1 MSRPQRRGEDDDAAD
16 DRRHPAPHQGPGAPR
31 RRRRAYR
38 SDPRQDASRLHSG
51 PTVRVRQAHR
61 GGVPA
66 LRGRAVRSGR
76 GRGRAARRRA
86 ARRVRADQL
95 EGRAGGGLQ
104 SRHAPEA
111 DHLERAHPPAAVHRG
126 GRADGGPRP
135 QGGAA
140 AQGHLPPVRGPG
152 GHGADEHPHAG
163 GGGGDVRPRRDP
175 PARQDRGG
183 GNGGR
188 PAPAVPRRRR
198 DPRGAVLEAHRW
210 GASPRLGRSVGR
222 WGQRGRQGRVTQP
235 SLWRVLEPKWRTALQ
250 RIREERSRGGSA
262 KLFILTLV
270 GLAFWVG
277 VYGLFY
283 KILGYLRGL
292 EDVGPLLASKLLG
305 VALLSAIVILVLSN
319 VVTAL
324 SSFFLAK
331 DLDLLVSAPVDWLR
345 VYLAKLAET
354 LMHSSWM
361 VALMAVPIFA
371 AYGVIYRGGL
381 LFIPYAVLTVFPLLM
396 LPAVAGSA
404 LTLILVNIFPARR
417 TRDLL
422 SIVALGA
429 AGGLILLFRLIRPE
443 RLASPEGFRNLL
455 DYIAVLRT
463 PTSPFLPSEWVTQAI
478 MSFLRGQPD
487 LLPVALLWTTA
498 AAFVALGAMLHRNL
512 FAPGFTKA
520 QEGAERFVR
529 GELWRRTVGTVL
541 RFLPVAKREFVIKDI
556 KLFFRDTT
564 QWSQLILLA
573 VLVLVYLF
581 NIKTLPLH
589 RGEAV
594 GFFYVT
600 LVSFL
605 NLGLAGF
612 VLAAIAARF
621 IFPAVSLE
629 GRHMWLLRSS
639 PLDLRAL
646 LWSKYWV
653 GTIPLLVLAL
663 ALTGLTNVLLQVR
676 PFMMV
681 MELVT
686 ICGLTFAIAALA
698 LGFGALYPQFET
710 ENAAQIPTSFGGL
723 VFMMATIAL
732 LGAVIFVLWQAVY
745 QYVRSVFLGQPVVV
759 DAWMIGWFAVAAALC
774 AAATALPLWI
784 GLRRIERFEF

>member
-1 MSRPQRRGEDDDAAD
+1 
-16 DRRHPAPHQGPGAPR
+16 
-31 RRRRAYR
+31 
-38 SDPRQDASRLHSG
+38 
-51 PTVRVRQAHR
+51 
-61 GGVPA
+61 
-66 LRGRAVRSGR
+66 
-76 GRGRAARRRA
+76 
-86 ARRVRADQL
+86 
-95 EGRAGGGLQ
+95 
-104 SRHAPEA
+104 
-111 DHLERAHPPAAVHRG
+111 
-126 GRADGGPRP
+126 
-135 QGGAA
+135 
-140 AQGHLPPVRGPG
+140 
-152 GHGADEHPHAG
+152 
-163 GGGGDVRPRRDP
+163 
-175 PARQDRGG
+175 
-183 GNGGR
+183 
-188 PAPAVPRRRR
+188 
-198 DPRGAVLEAHRW
+198 
-210 GASPRLGRSVGR
+210 
-222 WGQRGRQGRVTQP
+222 VTQP
-235 SLWRVLEPKWRTALQ
+235 SLWRVLEPKWRTAWQ
-250 RIREERSRGGSA
+250 RIREERSRGGSG
-262 KLFILTLV
+262 KLLLLTIV
-270 GLAFWVG
+270 GLLFWLG
-277 VYGLFY
+277 VYRLLY
-283 KILGYLRGL
+283 KILTYFRGV
-292 EDVGPLLASKLLG
+292 EDLGPLLAGKLLG
-305 VALLSAIVILVLSN
+305 VALLSFITILVLSN

-345 VYLAKLAET
+345 IYLAKLGET
-354 LMHSSWM
+354 LLHSSWM
-361 VALMAVPIFA
+361 VALMAVPIFT

-381 LFIPYAVLTVFPLLM
+381 LFIPYAVLTVFPLLV

-404 LTLILVNIFPARR
+404 LTLVLVNIFPARR

-429 AGGLILLFRLIRPE
+429 AGGLILLFRLVRPE

-487 LLPVALLWTTA
+487 LLPLALLWTTA
-498 AAFVALGAMLHRNL
+498 AAFVALGAMLHRSL

-529 GELWRRTVGTVL
+529 GELWRRTVGTLL

-594 GFFYVT
+594 GFFYIT

-663 ALTGLTNVLLQVR
+663 LLTGLTNVLLQVR

-681 MELVT
+681 MEVVT

>member
-1 MSRPQRRGEDDDAAD
+1 
-16 DRRHPAPHQGPGAPR
+16 
-31 RRRRAYR
+31 
-38 SDPRQDASRLHSG
+38 
-51 PTVRVRQAHR
+51 
-61 GGVPA
+61 
-66 LRGRAVRSGR
+66 
-76 GRGRAARRRA
+76 
-86 ARRVRADQL
+86 
-95 EGRAGGGLQ
+95 
-104 SRHAPEA
+104 
-111 DHLERAHPPAAVHRG
+111 
-126 GRADGGPRP
+126 
-135 QGGAA
+135 
-140 AQGHLPPVRGPG
+140 
-152 GHGADEHPHAG
+152 
-163 GGGGDVRPRRDP
+163 
-175 PARQDRGG
+175 
-183 GNGGR
+183 
-188 PAPAVPRRRR
+188 
-198 DPRGAVLEAHRW
+198 
-210 GASPRLGRSVGR
+210 
-222 WGQRGRQGRVTQP
+222 VTQP
-235 SLWRVLEPKWRTALQ
+235 SLWRVLEPKWRTAWQ
-250 RIREERSRGGSA
+250 RIREERSRGGSG
-262 KLFILTLV
+262 KLLLLTIV
-270 GLAFWVG
+270 GLLFWLG
-277 VYGLFY
+277 VYRLLY
-283 KILGYLRGL
+283 KILTYFRGV
-292 EDVGPLLASKLLG
+292 EDLGPLLAGKLLG
-305 VALLSAIVILVLSN
+305 VALLSFITILVLSN

-345 VYLAKLAET
+345 IYLAKLGET
-354 LMHSSWM
+354 LLHSSWM
-361 VALMAVPIFA
+361 VALMAVPIFT

-381 LFIPYAVLTVFPLLM
+381 LFIPYAVLTVFPLLV

-404 LTLILVNIFPARR
+404 LTLVLVNIFPARR

-429 AGGLILLFRLIRPE
+429 AGGLILLFRLVRPE

-478 MSFLRGQPD
+478 MTFLRGQPD
-487 LLPVALLWTTA
+487 LLPLALLWTTA
-498 AAFVALGAMLHRNL
+498 AAFVALGAMLHRSL

-529 GELWRRTVGTVL
+529 GELWRRTVGTLL

-594 GFFYVT
+594 GFFYIT

-663 ALTGLTNVLLQVR
+663 LLTGLTNVLLQVR

-681 MELVT
+681 MEVVT

>member
-1 MSRPQRRGEDDDAAD
+1 MK
-16 DRRHPAPHQGPGAPR
+16 
-31 RRRRAYR
+31 
-38 SDPRQDASRLHSG
+38 
-51 PTVRVRQAHR
+51 
-61 GGVPA
+61 
-66 LRGRAVRSGR
+66 
-76 GRGRAARRRA
+76 
-86 ARRVRADQL
+86 
-95 EGRAGGGLQ
+95 
-104 SRHAPEA
+104 
-111 DHLERAHPPAAVHRG
+111 
-126 GRADGGPRP
+126 
-135 QGGAA
+135 
-140 AQGHLPPVRGPG
+140 
-152 GHGADEHPHAG
+152 
-163 GGGGDVRPRRDP
+163 
-175 PARQDRGG
+175 
-183 GNGGR
+183 
-188 PAPAVPRRRR
+188 
-198 DPRGAVLEAHRW
+198 
-210 GASPRLGRSVGR
+210 
-222 WGQRGRQGRVTQP
+222 QP

-250 RIREERSRGGSA
+250 RLREERSRGGSG
-262 KLFILTLV
+262 KLFILILV

-277 VYGLFY
+277 VFA
-283 KILGYLRGL
+283 ILYRILKYFRGV
-292 EDVGPLLASKLLG
+292 EDLGPLLAGKILGIVLLAFVG
-305 VALLSAIVILVLSN
+305 ILVLSN
-319 VVTAL
+319 VITAL

-345 VYLAKLAET
+345 IYLAKLGET
-354 LMHSSWM
+354 LLHSSWM
-361 VALMAVPIFA
+361 VALMAVPILA
-371 AYGVIYRGGL
+371 AYGVSYRGGL
-381 LFIPYAVLTVFPLLM
+381 LFIPYAVLTVLPLLV

-404 LTLILVNIFPARR
+404 LTLVLVNIFPARR

-455 DYIAVLRT
+455 DFIAVLRT
-463 PTSPFLPSEWVTQAI
+463 PTSPYLPSEWVNQAI
-478 MSFLRGQPD
+478 MGFLRGNLDPMP
-487 LLPVALLWTTA
+487 LALLWSTA
-498 AAFVALGAMLHRNL
+498 AAFVTLGALLHRQL

-520 QEGAERFVR
+520 QEAAERFVR
-529 GELWRRTVGTVL
+529 GSVWRATVGTAL
-541 RFLPVAKREFVIKDI
+541 GFLPVAKREFVIKDI

-663 ALTGLTNVLLQVR
+663 LLTGLTNVLLQVR

-723 VFMMATIAL
+723 VFMMATIVL
-732 LGAVIFVLWQAVY
+732 LGIVIFVLWQAVY

-759 DAWMIGWFAVAAALC
+759 DAWMIVWFAVAAALC
-774 AAATALPLWI
+774 AAATAVPLWV

>member
-1 MSRPQRRGEDDDAAD
+1 M
-16 DRRHPAPHQGPGAPR
+16 
-31 RRRRAYR
+31 
-38 SDPRQDASRLHSG
+38 
-51 PTVRVRQAHR
+51 
-61 GGVPA
+61 
-66 LRGRAVRSGR
+66 
-76 GRGRAARRRA
+76 
-86 ARRVRADQL
+86 
-95 EGRAGGGLQ
+95 
-104 SRHAPEA
+104 
-111 DHLERAHPPAAVHRG
+111 
-126 GRADGGPRP
+126 
-135 QGGAA
+135 
-140 AQGHLPPVRGPG
+140 
-152 GHGADEHPHAG
+152 
-163 GGGGDVRPRRDP
+163 
-175 PARQDRGG
+175 
-183 GNGGR
+183 
-188 PAPAVPRRRR
+188 
-198 DPRGAVLEAHRW
+198 
-210 GASPRLGRSVGR
+210 
-222 WGQRGRQGRVTQP
+222 TQP
-235 SLWRVLEPKWRTALQ
+235 SLVRVLEPKWRTALQ
-250 RIREERSRGGSA
+250 RLREERSRGGSG
-262 KLFILTLV
+262 KLLILILV

-277 VYGLFY
+277 VFA
-283 KILGYLRGL
+283 ILYRILKYFRGV
-292 EDVGPLLASKLLG
+292 EDLGPLLAGKILG
-305 VALLSAIVILVLSN
+305 VVLLAFVGILVLSN
-319 VVTAL
+319 VITAL

-331 DLDLLVSAPVDWLR
+331 DLDLLISAPVDWLR
-345 VYLAKLAET
+345 IYLAKLGET
-354 LMHSSWM
+354 MLHSSWM

-371 AYGVIYRGGL
+371 AYGVSYRGGL
-381 LFIPYAVLTVFPLLM
+381 LFIPYTVLSILPLLV

-404 LTLILVNIFPARR
+404 LTLVLVNIFPARR
-417 TRDLL
+417 TRDL
-422 SIVALGA
+422 
-429 AGGLILLFRLIRPE
+429 
-443 RLASPEGFRNLL
+443 NLL
-455 DYIAVLRT
+455 DFIAVLRT
-463 PTSPFLPSEWVTQAI
+463 PTSPLLPSEWVTQAI

-487 LLPVALLWTTA
+487 LLPIALLWSTA
-498 AAFVALGAMLHRNL
+498 AAFVTLGALLHRQL

-520 QEGAERFVR
+520 QEAAERFVR
-529 GELWRRTVGTVL
+529 GTVWRATVGTAL
-541 RFLPVAKREFVIKDI
+541 GFLPVAKREFVIKDI

-564 QWSQLILLA
+564 QWSQLILLG

-653 GTIPLLVLAL
+653 GTIPLLLLAL
-663 ALTGLTNVLLQVR
+663 LLTGLTNVLLQVR

-686 ICGLTFAIAALA
+686 ICGLTLAIAALA

-732 LGAVIFVLWQAVY
+732 LAAVIFVLWQAVY
-745 QYVRSVFLGQPVVV
+745 QYVRAVFLGQPVVV
-759 DAWMIGWFAVAAALC
+759 NGWMIGWFTVAAALC
-774 AAATALPLWI
+774 AAATAVPLWI